1 MEGMQRKGCVHRIRK
16 CAVDLLS
23 MEDDLIDA
31 EGEDGWELTGS
42 ELRLKSTF
50 LYCDLHQVI
59 ASAGEERKALTLLAN
74 NLFYRL
80 EQLDE
85 ALKSRSTS
93 WTHVCYRDATHVLQE
108 LMAALMPL
116 PLKEHQVFL
125 SSFLKGSEATLH
137 HSHGHGEEEVD
148 IRQLFRR
155 KRGTITQADL
165 DDIQHSA
172 EQAAANKRC
181 YRSNLKETS
190 SGCKKDLFPTM
201 KHMEDTHESKLEL
214 DGNKLE

>member
-31 EGEDGWELTGS
+31 EEKDGWELTGS

-59 ASAGEERKALTLLAN
+59 ASAGEERKKALTLLAN
-74 NLFYRL
+74 KLFYRL
-80 EQLDE
+80 EQETPLH
-85 ALKSRSTS
+85 LFSLRSTS

-116 PLKEHQVFL
+116 
-125 SSFLKGSEATLH
+125 
-137 HSHGHGEEEVD
+137 
-148 IRQLFRR
+148 
-155 KRGTITQADL
+155 
-165 DDIQHSA
+165 
-172 EQAAANKRC
+172 
-181 YRSNLKETS
+181 
-190 SGCKKDLFPTM
+190 
-201 KHMEDTHESKLEL
+201 
-214 DGNKLE
+214 